1 MKKSSIPDDEAYLN
15 SSLKYNE
22 TSSDIAKKIMTDP
35 EVPLNEKDRNAQIQR
50 PFALNMNMNKTNSKV
65 LNKSQ
70 ININTKTG
78 LRHEKVTTR
87 KESFIEDTSNATEF
101 STSKNS
107 SNISN
112 QTASLYAN
120 YSSSE
125 SIHNSTSD
133 D

>member
-35 EVPLNEKDRNAQIQR
+35 DVPLNEKDRNAQIQR
-50 PFALNMNMNKTNSKV
+50 PFALNMKMNKTNSKV